1 MSRNSNYYEVA
12 LVGPNCPNAVAPV
25 YLCDYSDQLNCVD
38 ENGMVKVPDRLG
50 LGVSYDWDFIKTNR
64 NTHLVFD

>member
-12 LVGPNCPNAVAPV
+12 LVGPDCPNAVAPV
-25 YLCDYSDQLNCVD
+25 YLCGYSDQIDCID
-38 ENGMVKVPDRLG
+38 ENGMINVPDEIG

-64 NTHLVFD
+64 KAHITFN